1 MYNIEYLLLHGALL
15 IKSMQTSPMDLITAE
30 SESDADCCSPGL
42 LVFAKA
48 LSYTYQ
54 NHEEWLTGVSA
65 PSILQYMIVVW
76 LLMTVVWFAWAAGV
90 PQILRTVG
98 DLQKIT

>member
-15 IKSMQTSPMDLITAE
+15 IKSRKTSPMDLITAE

-48 LSYTYQ
+48 LSYTSKSRGMADWRQ
-54 NHEEWLTGVSA
+54 C
-65 PSILQYMIVVW
+65 SINFAIYDCCLVVDDHS
-76 LLMTVVWFAWAAGV
+76 LV
-90 PQILRTVG
+90 
-98 DLQKIT
+98 